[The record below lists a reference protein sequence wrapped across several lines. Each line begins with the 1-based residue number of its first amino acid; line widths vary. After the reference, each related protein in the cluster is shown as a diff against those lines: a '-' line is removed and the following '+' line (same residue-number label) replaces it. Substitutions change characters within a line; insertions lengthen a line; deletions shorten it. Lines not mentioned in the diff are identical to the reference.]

1 MYCDQPRDEHWM
13 TCKFGFQCISSDIQ
27 TRQQQLPSSSRDPL
41 KYGLKRQ
48 QNETSVNG
56 NTVSLRRGRKTRFNE
71 TFLHLN
77 ITFYNWN
84 FSQLTKWISSM
95 RSLKLHSQKKKRKK
109 ESRRKI
115 NFRSLAAGV
124 YLPTRISDTL
134 PQSVLVITNATPSR
148 TLRVT
153 KADRDSHI
161 PAAIDK
167 MFSQL
172 RFLTVS
178 DIKNNRS

>member
-1 MYCDQPRDEHWM
+1 MNFKYA
-13 TCKFGFQCISSDIQ
+13 KF
-27 TRQQQLPSSSRDPL
+27 
-41 KYGLKRQ
+41 
-48 QNETSVNG
+48 EVA
-56 NTVSLRRGRKTRFNE
+56 
-71 TFLHLN
+71 FL
-77 ITFYNWN
+77 
-84 FSQLTKWISSM
+84 
-95 RSLKLHSQKKKRKK
+95 KKKRKK